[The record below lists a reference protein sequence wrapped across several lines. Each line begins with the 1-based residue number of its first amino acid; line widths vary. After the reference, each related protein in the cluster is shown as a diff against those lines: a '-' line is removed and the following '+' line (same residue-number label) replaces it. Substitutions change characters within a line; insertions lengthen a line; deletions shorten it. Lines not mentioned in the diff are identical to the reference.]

1 MPATNT
7 LTYFSAAPVRAKKSL
22 KTVPAGDRKQLERGG
37 SILAAVVAVVV
48 VVVVVVAAAAVAV
61 IMIVPLITKK
71 VNHRQTGEHRHR
83 TNR

>member
-1 MPATNT
+1 M
-7 LTYFSAAPVRAKKSL
+7 
-22 KTVPAGDRKQLERGG
+22 PAGDRKQLQRGG
-37 SILAAVVAVVV
+37 SILAAVVVVV
-48 VVVVVVAAAAVAV
+48 VVVVVAAAVAV